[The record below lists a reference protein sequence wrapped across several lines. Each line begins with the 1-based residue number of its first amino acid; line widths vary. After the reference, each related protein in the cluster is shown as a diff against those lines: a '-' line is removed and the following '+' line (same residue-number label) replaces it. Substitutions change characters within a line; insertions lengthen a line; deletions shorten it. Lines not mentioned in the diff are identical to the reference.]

1 MGCCCCGF
9 SSWAERHPYY
19 PYQLR
24 SWSDSSETT
33 LLWPHDRRCVCH
45 PDFYRAYVLGL
56 SMSQSTSSS
65 YISAPRPGETTWIW
79 LIKIVTGPLL
89 ILVLILHLIVN
100 HYIGS
105 LPSGLMTYDDVVR
118 YFQNPIIPAIE
129 ILFLMTVVTH
139 SLIGLRG
146 IILDMNPSRRV
157 LSAVTWFLS
166 LLGVFSVVYGIW
178 LALTIAS
185 KGG

>member
-1 MGCCCCGF
+1 
-9 SSWAERHPYY
+9 
-19 PYQLR
+19 
-24 SWSDSSETT
+24 
-33 LLWPHDRRCVCH
+33 
-45 PDFYRAYVLGL
+45 
-56 SMSQSTSSS
+56 MSQSTSSS

-105 LPSGLMTYDDVVR
+105 LSSGLMTYADVVR
-118 YFQNPIIPAIE
+118 YYQNPIIPAIE
-129 ILFLMTVVTH
+129 ILFLATVVTH
-139 SLIGLRG
+139 CLIGLRG
-146 IILDMNPSRRV
+146 IILDMNPSRRL

-166 LLGVFSVVYGIW
+166 LLGIFSVAYGIW

-185 KGG
+185 KGV

>member
-1 MGCCCCGF
+1 
-9 SSWAERHPYY
+9 
-19 PYQLR
+19 
-24 SWSDSSETT
+24 
-33 LLWPHDRRCVCH
+33 
-45 PDFYRAYVLGL
+45 
-56 SMSQSTSSS
+56 MSHSPSSS

-100 HYIGS
+100 HYVGS
-105 LPSGLMTYDDVVR
+105 LPTGLMTYEDVIR
-118 YFQNPIIPAIE
+118 YYQNPIIPAIE
-129 ILFLMTVVTH
+129 ILFLITVVTH

-146 IILDMNPSRRV
+146 IILDMNPSRQV
-157 LSAVTWFLS
+157 LRAVTWFLS
-166 LLGVFSVVYGIW
+166 LLGVLSVAYGIW